1 MPFARECLVVSAVRH
16 LLVEQA
22 ERFSGRHSRGVGIGV
37 ELFEAA
43 GLQRIEFLT
52 AK

>member
-1 MPFARECLVVSAVRH
+1 MSVVRH
-16 LLVEQA
+16 LLVKQA
-22 ERFSGRHSRGVGIGV
+22 ERFSGRGGRGVGIGV
-37 ELFEAA
+37 ELFKAA